1 MKQQKGCD
9 LMTQHT
15 RGSRKLSKALL
26 FSLMLHIICIM
37 MLSFVL
43 TEAQPP
49 QHELFVQVEIISK
62 PRQPIPR
69 KLQRP
74 LHVLA
79 ASKVSTARSQ
89 STIGS
94 NPVLNPLRPRI
105 AASTSPD
112 LPRKPSFSMLT
123 EESIPLAPASISVGD
138 TSFSQSD
145 RGAARGKGW
154 SGSGLVQENRIGP
167 TRVSLGL
174 ETETMPSEVSHL
186 TQPDV
191 ALVKIGR
198 HLLKT
203 RRSDT
208 LDIVFV
214 IDASKSMRND
224 IDAVRNHLNQM
235 TDLLEVGGLNFTVG
249 LVAFRDGTSF
259 SLLGWDFQIT
269 PQTTSIQ
276 DIKKK
281 LAAIQCRGG
290 EKALDALVQ
299 AAAEVKFRRGAER
312 RFILVTDEY
321 VSGSYSPKRV
331 LRKLKSEKIGVS
343 VIGRDEP
350 FQKLLVDG
358 TGGLWIPI
366 SSLKE

>member
-1 MKQQKGCD
+1 MKQR
-9 LMTQHT
+9 TQE
-15 RGSRKLSKALL
+15 RRKLSKALL
-26 FSLMLHIICIM
+26 FSLILHIVCM
-37 MLSFVL
+37 GTLNTVQQ
-43 TEAQPP
+43 EAKPARD
-49 QHELFVQVEIISK
+49 ELFVQVEIISQTRK
-62 PRQPIPR
+62 PVPR

-74 LHVLA
+74 LHVFPDPN
-79 ASKVSTARSQ
+79 VSTPDSQ
-89 STIGS
+89 SIIANNTA
-94 NPVLNPLRPRI
+94 LRPPRPQI
-105 AASTSPD
+105 ATTTSPN
-112 LPRKPSFSMLT
+112 LPENQSFSMLT
-123 EESIPLAPASISVGD
+123 EESIPLATTPTSVGD
-138 TSFSQSD
+138 TSFEPANRGISQ
-145 RGAARGKGW
+145 GKGW
-154 SGSGLVQENRIGP
+154 SGGGVVRGNRVAR

-174 ETETMPSEVSHL
+174 ETQTMPSDVSRL

-191 ALVKIGR
+191 ALIKIGR

-235 TDLLEVGGLNFTVG
+235 TDLLETEGLNFTVG
-249 LVAFRDGTSF
+249 LVAFRDGASF
-259 SLLGWDFQIT
+259 SLLGWDFQVT

-276 DIKKK
+276 EIKKK
-281 LAAIQCRGG
+281 LAAIHCRGG

-299 AAAEVKFRRGAER
+299 AASKVKFRRGAER

-321 VSGSYSPKRV
+321 VSGSYSPKKV
-331 LRKLKSEKIGVS
+331 LRKLKSEKINVN

-350 FQKLLVDG
+350 FQKMLVQS

-366 SSLKE
+366 SSLRE

>member
-1 MKQQKGCD
+1 MKQR
-9 LMTQHT
+9 TQG
-15 RGSRKLSKALL
+15 RQKLSKALL
-26 FSLMLHIICIM
+26 FSMILHIVCM
-37 MLSFVL
+37 GTLNTVQREAKLAKDDLS
-43 TEAQPP
+43 
-49 QHELFVQVEIISK
+49 VQVEIISQ
-62 PRQPIPR
+62 PRQPVPR

-74 LHVLA
+74 LHIFPTPN
-79 ASKVSTARSQ
+79 VSTPQ
-89 STIGS
+89 SEPTIS
-94 NPVLNPLRPRI
+94 SSTVPKPPRPRI
-105 AASTSPD
+105 AASTSHK
-112 LPRKPSFSMLT
+112 LQNKESFSMLT
-123 EESIPLAPASISVGD
+123 EESIPLATTSASIGD
-138 TSFSQSD
+138 TSLGEAN
-145 RGAARGKGW
+145 RGITRGRGGW
-154 SGSGLVQENRIGP
+154 SGGGLVRSSEGVQ

-174 ETETMPSEVSHL
+174 ENQTTLSDVSEL

-191 ALVKIGR
+191 ALIKIGH

-203 RRSDT
+203 RKSNT

-224 IDAVRNHLNQM
+224 IDAVRKHLNQM
-235 TDLLEVGGLNFTVG
+235 TDLLDSAELDFTVG

-259 SLLGWDFQIT
+259 SLLGWDFQVT

-276 DIKKK
+276 EIKKK
-281 LAAIQCRGG
+281 LAAIHCRGG

-299 AAAEVKFRRGAER
+299 AAAKVEFRKGAER

-331 LRKLKSEKIGVS
+331 LRKLKSEKISVN

-350 FQKLLVDG
+350 FQKLLVQG

-366 SSLKE
+366 SSLRE

>member
-1 MKQQKGCD
+1 MKQR
-9 LMTQHT
+9 TQG
-15 RGSRKLSKALL
+15 RRKLSKALL
-26 FSLMLHIICIM
+26 FSLILHIVCM
-37 MLSFVL
+37 GTLNTVQR
-43 TEAQPP
+43 EAKPAKDK
-49 QHELFVQVEIISK
+49 LFVQVEMISQPRK
-62 PRQPIPR
+62 PVPR

-74 LHVLA
+74 LHVLPTPN
-79 ASKVSTARSQ
+79 VSTPQSQ
-89 STIGS
+89 SITAS
-94 NPVLNPLRPRI
+94 NPMLHPPRPQI
-105 AASTSPD
+105 ATATPPNRPD
-112 LPRKPSFSMLT
+112 EQSFSMLT
-123 EESIPLAPASISVGD
+123 EESIPLATVHTSVSD
-138 TSFSQSD
+138 TSFEPSKRGISQGTGW
-145 RGAARGKGW
+145 RGN
-154 SGSGLVQENRIGP
+154 GLVRGNEGIQ

-174 ETETMPSEVSHL
+174 ENQTMLSEVSHL

-191 ALVKIGR
+191 ALIKIGH

-203 RRSDT
+203 RKSDT

-235 TDLLEVGGLNFTVG
+235 TDLLESAELDFTVG

-276 DIKKK
+276 KIKKK
-281 LAAIQCRGG
+281 LAAIHCRGG

-299 AAAEVKFRRGAER
+299 AAAKVKFRRGAER

-321 VSGSYSPKRV
+321 VSGSYSPKKV
-331 LRKLKSEKIGVS
+331 LRKIKSEKIGVN

-350 FQKLLVDG
+350 FQKLLVQG

-366 SSLKE
+366 SSLRE

>member
-1 MKQQKGCD
+1 MKQR
-9 LMTQHT
+9 TQG
-15 RGSRKLSKALL
+15 RQKLSKALL
-26 FSLMLHIICIM
+26 FSLILHIICM
-37 MLSFVL
+37 GTLNTVQR
-43 TEAQPP
+43 EAKPAKD
-49 QHELFVQVEIISK
+49 ELFVQVEIISQPRK
-62 PRQPIPR
+62 PVPR

-74 LHVLA
+74 LHVLP
-79 ASKVSTARSQ
+79 ASNVSVPQSQ
-89 STIGS
+89 PTIANATVAS
-94 NPVLNPLRPRI
+94 PPRPQIAPATSHNPPN
-105 AASTSPD
+105 
-112 LPRKPSFSMLT
+112 KESFSMLT
-123 EESIPLAPASISVGD
+123 EESIPLATVSTPIGDASFG
-138 TSFSQSD
+138 QSN
-145 RGAARGKGW
+145 RGITQGRGSW
-154 SGSGLVQENRIGP
+154 SGGGLVRGNDGAQ

-174 ETETMPSEVSHL
+174 KNQTTLAEVSHL

-191 ALVKIGR
+191 ALIKIGH

-203 RRSDT
+203 RKGNT

-235 TDLLEVGGLNFTVG
+235 TDLLESAELDFTVG

-259 SLLGWDFQIT
+259 ALLGWDFQVT

-276 DIKKK
+276 EIKKK

-290 EKALDALVQ
+290 EKALNALVQ
-299 AAAEVKFRRGAER
+299 AAAKVKFRRGAER

-331 LRKLKSEKIGVS
+331 LRKLKSEKISVN

-350 FQKLLVDG
+350 FQKLLVQG

-366 SSLKE
+366 SSLRE